1 MILNLQEINMED
13 ESFPPKN
20 YANPII
26 SFLFIGFKVMEK
38 GFKSNSSPPPLNT
51 PPNLENNYIL
61 FLQKPKK
68 FESFL

>member
-38 GFKSNSSPPPLNT
+38 GFKSNSSPPPPNT
-51 PPNLENNYIL
+51 PQI
-61 FLQKPKK
+61 
-68 FESFL
+68 